1 MKEII
6 YNITQQTTGRVVV
19 VSGLDEEFTKNNVLG
34 IINKTQSK
42 VLYTP
47 VQATNMLSASYQ
59 DGAITI
65 SLADNVPNINKGDEL
80 LVKLYSDKEII
91 DTTEFAKQGNNP
103 DATNTK
109 ILEETL
115 KVSDKIDNIQLPEI
129 DTTELAK
136 QGESQEATNTAIY
149 NAVKSIP
156 DLSLLYAARAEKN
169 DDGVNTYSIVL
180 PVTAKVTYDNNGVAT
195 IQL

>member
-1 MKEII
+1 MATPII
-6 YNITQQTTGRVVV
+6 VNPTKPSQVVV
-19 VSGLDEEFTKNNVLG
+19 NGTQKSG
-34 IINKTQSK
+34 
-42 VLYTP
+42 TP
-47 VQATNMLSASYQ
+47 
-59 DGAITI
+59 ITI
-65 SLADNVPNINKGDEL
+65 TTDLDYTRVQSMIDESLGD
-80 LVKLYSDKEII
+80 VKI
-91 DTTEFAKQGNNP
+91 DTTDLAKQGDNP
-103 DATNTK
+103 EATNTK

-136 QGESQEATNTAIY
+136 QGDDQEATNTAIF
-149 NAVKSIP
+149 NAVKSLP

-169 DDGVNTYSIVL
+169 DDGANTYSIVL

>member
-1 MKEII
+1 MATPII
-6 YNITQQTTGRVVV
+6 INPTKPSQVVV
-19 VSGLDEEFTKNNVLG
+19 NGTQKSG
-34 IINKTQSK
+34 
-42 VLYTP
+42 TP
-47 VQATNMLSASYQ
+47 
-59 DGAITI
+59 ITI
-65 SLADNVPNINKGDEL
+65 NTDLDYTRVQSMIGEALGD
-80 LVKLYSDKEII
+80 VKI
-91 DTTEFAKQGNNP
+91 DTTELAKESTLITESQRIQDEVRNIDFSTVNNKVDEVKQAVENIDLSP
-103 DATNTK
+103 IKNK
-109 ILEETL
+109 VQEESTAIQ
-115 KVSDKIDNIQLPEI
+115 SKIDNIQLPDI